1 MDKKDKFKDTEIISQ
16 KVVEV
21 RPDKIK
27 LKIKERVSLR
37 KKKRIN
43 FLAKLSLIFLTCLL
57 GLYFGAKI
65 SERYLRYWKKTRM
78 EFPSEENIPS
88 LKPGQ
93 IYTITPE

>member
-37 KKKRIN
+37 KKKRSSN
-43 FLAKLSLIFLTCLL
+43 KEYLFLCLP
-57 GLYFGAKI
+57 Y
-65 SERYLRYWKKTRM
+65 
-78 EFPSEENIPS
+78 
-88 LKPGQ
+88 
-93 IYTITPE
+93 